1 MQWFECWFNTP
12 YYHLLYGK
20 RNDEEAAFFLTNL
33 LAQLKLNPGA
43 RCWDLNCGKG
53 RHSVYL
59 TKKGFDVI
67 GTDLSEENIK
77 CALQN
82 ENNKL
87 HFYKQDMRSLFY
99 TNYFDAVFNLFTSFG
114 YFKSKHD
121 DEKVFQSVYNSLK
134 PGGVF
139 VLDFLN
145 AALSIENITSN
156 EEKIIDGVLFKI
168 NKKTE
173 NGFIKKEIK
182 INDKGKEFSYTEEVR
197 ALTLPDFKAMAEKT
211 GLKLKTTYGNYA
223 LQPFDQNYSER
234 LILIFTK

>member
-1 MQWFECWFNTP
+1 MKWFECWFNTP

-33 LAQLKLNPGA
+33 LAQLKLKSGD

-59 TKKGFDVI
+59 NKKGFEVI

-77 CALQN
+77 CSLQN
-82 ENNKL
+82 ENEKL
-87 HFYKQDMRSLFY
+87 HFYKHDMRSLFY
-99 TNYFDAVFNLFTSFG
+99 ANYFDAVFNLFTSFG

-134 PGGVF
+134 PGGLF

-145 AALSIENITSN
+145 AALTIENITSS
-156 EEKIIDGVLFKI
+156 EEKTIDGVLFKI

-173 NGFIKKEIK
+173 DGFIIKEIK
-182 INDKGKEFSYTEEVR
+182 INENGKESIYTEEVR
-197 ALTLPDFKAMAEKT
+197 AFTLPDFKVLAEKA
-211 GLKLKTTYGNYA
+211 GLKLKETFGNYA
-223 LQPFDQNYSER
+223 LQPFDENYSER
-234 LILIFTK
+234 LILIFVK